1 MNYIKSLYFGRLFYL
16 GVITLV
22 VLFVFG
28 YFFEIVYV
36 YTKLLTIGFFVLI
49 GFDHLLLYRGKNHI
63 SARRELPE
71 KLSNGDVNV
80 ISVFIENSYR
90 MPVRMTLIDEIP
102 AQFQVRDFNYSLR
115 LNARSTRIITYNI
128 RPIKRGEYSFGSL
141 NIYVT
146 SVLGLVKRRF
156 IFDKGAMVPVYPSFM
171 QMHKYELLAISQQLP
186 ETGIK
191 RMRKLGH
198 SMEFETIREYVP
210 GDDPRSINWTATA
223 RKSNLMVNHYRDER
237 SQQVY
242 CIIDKGRTMQL
253 PFEGLSLL
261 DYSINASLVLANIA
275 LKKQDKAGLITF
287 SDKMGAM
294 LPADNKRTQIRLI
307 LETLYNQKTRYLESD
322 YEMLYMQIRHKLHQ
336 RALLVLFANFGSL
349 EGLKRQMPYL
359 RSISR
364 NHLLVVI
371 FFEDTELDKLLNDR
385 PTEVEG
391 IYIKTIAEQFV
402 LEKKQMVKEL
412 ESAGIHAIL
421 IPPAKLTVAVI
432 NKYLELKARML
443 I

>member
-1 MNYIKSLYFGRLFYL
+1 M
-16 GVITLV
+16 
-22 VLFVFG
+22 LFVFG
-28 YFFEIVYV
+28 YFYDLVYV
-36 YTKLLTIGFFVLI
+36 YTKLISIAFFVLVVI
-49 GFDHLLLYRGKNHI
+49 DHFLLYRGKKQVF
-63 SARRELPE
+63 ARRELPE
-71 KLSNGDVNV
+71 KLSNGDINT
-80 ISVFIENSYR
+80 ISVFIENNYR
-90 MPVRMTLIDEIP
+90 MPISVTLIDEIP
-102 AQFQVRDFNYSLR
+102 DQFQVRDFHYTIK
-115 LNARSTRIITYNI
+115 LNPKGNKIITYTL
-128 RPIKRGEYSFGSL
+128 RPVKRGEYSFGSL
-141 NIYVT
+141 NLYVT
-146 SVLGLVKRRF
+146 SILGLVKRRF
-156 IFDKGAMVPVYPSFM
+156 IFDKGTKVPVYPSFM

-223 RKSNLMVNHYRDER
+223 RKSNLMVNHFRDER
-237 SQQVY
+237 SQQIY

-287 SDKMGAM
+287 SDKMGAV
-294 LPADNKRTQIRLI
+294 LPADNKRTQLKSI

-322 YEMLYMQIRHKLHQ
+322 YELLYARIRQHIHQ

-359 RSISR
+359 RKIAV
-364 NHLLVVI
+364 NHLLVIV
-371 FFEDTELDKLLNDR
+371 FFVDTELDKLLNDR

-412 ESAGIHAIL
+412 ESVGIHTIL
-421 IPPAKLTVAVI
+421 IPPSKLTVAVI